1 VTLDEVLDQV
11 RDREGT
17 EIAVVLWLSEFGPA
31 MAGWSTLMVSSPALT
46 IPSRV
51 ETAGV
56 ISGDEQ
62 WGWIGVIEGELLN
75 ESEWEAFF

>member
-1 VTLDEVLDQV
+1 
-11 RDREGT
+11 
-17 EIAVVLWLSEFGPA
+17 
-31 MAGWSTLMVSSPALT
+31 LMVSSPALT

-56 ISGDEQ
+56 ISWDEQ